1 MTTIDPSSLPS
12 SLTSTGKTDKRSA
25 AEVSR
30 DQFLQL
36 LVTQLKNQDPLNPME
51 NDRFAVDL
59 ATFSQLEQLMS
70 INDKIGKEKPDTSLS
85 SIASYL
91 GTEVVLNSSDVP
103 VSGGNGGRVAFNL
116 TTNAQSLK
124 LQLLDKNGTVVG
136 EKELSALNAGR
147 HSVELEGL
155 SVPDGTYKAQIVGVN
170 DRGAPLG
177 GPAFV
182 SGVVNGFVPG
192 PEPKLLIGNKEIS
205 PEEIIEVRAA
215 R

>member
-1 MTTIDPSSLPS
+1 MTTIDTSNLPS
-12 SLTSTGKTDKRSA
+12 SLTSTGQTDKRSA

-70 INDKIGKEKPDTSLS
+70 INEKISKEPDNTLN

-91 GTEVVLNSSDVP
+91 GTEVVLNSNDVQ

-116 TTNAQSLK
+116 TSNAQTLK
-124 LQLLDKNGTVVG
+124 LQLLDSNGAVVG

-147 HSVELEGL
+147 HSVELDGL
-155 SVPDGTYKAQIVGVN
+155 SVPDGTYKAQIVGTN

-177 GPAFV
+177 GPGFV
-182 SGVVNGFVPG
+182 SGIVSGFVPG
-192 PEPKLLIGNKEIS
+192 PEPKLLIGNREIS

-215 R
+215 S

>member
-1 MTTIDPSSLPS
+1 MTTIDTSKLPS
-12 SLTSTGKTDKRSA
+12 SLTSTGQTDKRSA

-59 ATFSQLEQLMS
+59 AVFSQLEQLMS
-70 INDKIGKEKPDTSLS
+70 INQKMSDKPDNSLS

-91 GTEVVLNSSDVP
+91 GTEVVLNSNDIQ
-103 VSGGNGGRVAFNL
+103 VSGGNGGRIAFNL
-116 TTNAQSLK
+116 TSNAQNLK
-124 LQLLDKNGTVVG
+124 VQLLDSNGSVVG
-136 EKELSALNAGR
+136 EKDLSALKAGR
-147 HSVELEGL
+147 HSVELDGL
-155 SVPDGTYKAQIVGVN
+155 SVPDGSYKVQLVGTN

-177 GPAFV
+177 GPGFV
-182 SGVVNGFVPG
+182 SGIVNGFVPG
-192 PEPKLLIGNKEIS
+192 PEPKLLIGNREVS

-215 R
+215 S